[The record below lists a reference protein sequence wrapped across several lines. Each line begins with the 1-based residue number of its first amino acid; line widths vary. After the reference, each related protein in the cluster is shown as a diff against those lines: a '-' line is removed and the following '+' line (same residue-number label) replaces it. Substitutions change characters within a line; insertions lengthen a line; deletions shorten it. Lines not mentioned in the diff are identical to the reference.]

1 MIFGQRRA
9 EIVGQVQWYRRD
21 RPRRAVALLSALV
34 MVAATAWVHNA
45 RADERI
51 PLIRIDVSERAPAT
65 VGAELG
71 RAYTDAFPELER
83 RWDGWLHQA
92 FAADGGDP
100 QARFDQLLETRIKPL
115 RAEGVGEAARAEVEG
130 MGSAW
135 SLVGGNRLGDGALSH
150 DEFWAAQLLADLG
163 LAGGGAGYAVFGDA
177 SADGGPIVGRTR
189 DALPSDA
196 MPSDVGEPPLAI
208 TVRSDGRRHW
218 ALIGFAGQVA
228 PLTGMNDRGLFVTH
242 LPVPSSSRPDLP
254 EAPRAIGFALRQA
267 LERQARVAA
276 ASSIA
281 SQRFAEGQALLIAD
295 PEQAAVLEQAAGARG
310 RLRTDSSPTSADLVW
325 ERTDQVAAVDC
336 LALASQRGDC
346 RQLRDRYRWQRLRTL
361 ARFGKNG
368 PRARPDDVAA
378 LLLDTA
384 NPPYPIFG
392 PSTREVLI
400 YQPGEDALYLRT
412 FAPGT
417 WSAADAFDSKDQRA
431 SASTLPLYRPLRM
444 GADASSS
451 GIGLGLLLI
460 WGVLGLL
467 AVALIVIRL
476 RLRLRI
482 EPGDEP

>member
-9 EIVGQVQWYRRD
+9 EIVERVRWYQGN
-21 RPRRAVALLSALV
+21 RPRRAVALLSAFA
-34 MVAATAWVHNA
+34 MVAAGAGVHDT

-51 PLIRIDVSERAPAT
+51 PLIRIDVSERAPAR

-71 RAYTDAFPELER
+71 RAYTNAFPELER

-92 FAADGGDP
+92 FAAAGGDP
-100 QARFDQLLETRIKPL
+100 QDRFNQLLKTRIDPL
-115 RAEGVGEAARAEVEG
+115 RADGVGKAARAEVEG

-163 LAGGGAGYAVFGDA
+163 LTGGGVGYAVFGDA
-177 SADGGPIVGRTR
+177 SAGDGSIVGRNR
-189 DALPSDA
+189 DALLSDA
-196 MPSDVGEPPLAI
+196 CEPPLAI

-242 LPVPSSSRPDLP
+242 VPVPSSSRIDLP

-267 LERQARVAA
+267 LERQARVAAA

-295 PEQAAVLEQAAGARG
+295 PEQAAVLEQAAGAPG
-310 RLRTDSSPTSADLVW
+310 RLRTDTSPTRPDLVW
-325 ERTDQVAAVDC
+325 ERADQVAAVDC

-346 RQLRDRYRWQRLRTL
+346 RQLRDRYRWQRLHSL
-361 ARFGKNG
+361 ARFGADG

-378 LLLDTA
+378 MLLDTA
-384 NPPYPIFG
+384 NPPYPIFA

-400 YQPGEDALYLRT
+400 YQPSEDALYLRT

-417 WSAADAFDSKDQRA
+417 WSAEDAFGSKDQRA
-431 SASTLPLYRPLRM
+431 SASILPLYRPLRM
-444 GADASSS
+444 GADASAS

-482 EPGDEP
+482 DPGDES